1 MYTLALNDALTIC
14 NTDFP
19 ECRNAG
25 MQSSG
30 NAEFPEC
37 RFPGMQKCRNA
48 EMPECRVPGMQ
59 RSRNAGLP
67 ECRVPGMQS
76 SRNAEFNSV
85 CEVFASK
92 IWGVPVFF
100 RGNSKR

>member
-1 MYTLALNDALTIC
+1 MQKCRNAEFPECRDPGMQDSRNAEFPEC
-14 NTDFP
+14 RVPGNVEFP

-25 MQSSG
+25 MQEGVS
-30 NAEFPEC
+30 EYL
-37 RFPGMQKCRNA
+37 R
-48 EMPECRVPGMQ
+48 
-59 RSRNAGLP
+59 
-67 ECRVPGMQS
+67 
-76 SRNAEFNSV
+76 NSV